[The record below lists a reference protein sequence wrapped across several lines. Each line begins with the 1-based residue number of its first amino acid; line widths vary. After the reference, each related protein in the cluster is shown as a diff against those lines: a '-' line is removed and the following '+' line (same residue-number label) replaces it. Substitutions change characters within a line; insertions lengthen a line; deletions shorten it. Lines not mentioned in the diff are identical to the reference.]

1 MLVSRDT
8 PHPSGDSSASTG
20 PVALVGSTGFVGS
33 GVLHALLESDDSVC
47 VLTRSYP
54 NPISGVQTITA
65 PTGLDSEP
73 TIREL
78 LNGAR
83 AVIHAASYTGEDE
96 GEQYRTN
103 VVGTSR
109 LLKISTQLHIPRFI
123 YVSTCGVY
131 GDSLQPGMSEDEV
144 APNPQSAL
152 SKSRYAAETIVRENG
167 GIIVRPHFILG
178 RGDRWVIPTYLQLV
192 RRYPALAHVEGGRTS
207 FINRKRLGQ
216 IVTMICQART
226 LRHDLYHV
234 ADPQPTSARTVLRT
248 IAGLSPLLGQ
258 EKGPTPRPVRHERAV
273 LPEVLRSKA
282 RFLLE
287 DTWVST
293 ARLTSELVEAKSRF
307 GLIDAEDAEW
317 YRETYMP
324 NW

>member
-1 MLVSRDT
+1 
-8 PHPSGDSSASTG
+8 
-20 PVALVGSTGFVGS
+20 
-33 GVLHALLESDDSVC
+33 
-47 VLTRSYP
+47 
-54 NPISGVQTITA
+54 
-65 PTGLDSEP
+65 
-73 TIREL
+73 
-78 LNGAR
+78 
-83 AVIHAASYTGEDE
+83 
-96 GEQYRTN
+96 
-103 VVGTSR
+103 
-109 LLKISTQLHIPRFI
+109 
-123 YVSTCGVY
+123 
-131 GDSLQPGMSEDEV
+131 
-144 APNPQSAL
+144 
-152 SKSRYAAETIVRENG
+152 
-167 GIIVRPHFILG
+167 
-178 RGDRWVIPTYLQLV
+178 
-192 RRYPALAHVEGGRTS
+192 
-207 FINRKRLGQ
+207 
-216 IVTMICQART
+216 MICQART

-317 YRETYMP
+317 YRKTYMP